1 MVAATSPP
9 PDFFGGALKISD
21 QNNWGGGDLSK
32 NLNLGEARFKGG
44 PQILGGPM
52 NPNDTMIV
60 VLKDILLCFLGFRF
74 IYIVYI
80 S

>member
-1 MVAATSPP
+1 MGE
-9 PDFFGGALKISD
+9 DLIKNYI
-21 QNNWGGGDLSK
+21 WGETKL
-32 NLNLGEARFKGG
+32 KGG
-44 PQILGGPM
+44 PKMLGVGGGAM
-52 NPNDTMIV
+52 NPNDVMVV